1 MNDKQSTYDSM
12 MQRVS
17 EYDDEDAFKYIFDD
31 LYAPLCLYARR
42 MVPPGVAED
51 IAQEVFVALWE
62 NRNDIIIET
71 SLKGWLL
78 TGTRNRCLNYI
89 KRQAVRDRY
98 NSYAAA
104 NIDIS
109 VRPDDLLGVSELELR
124 LEQTLANMR
133 EEWRVAFVMSQIKH
147 AKTAEIAQHLGVSE
161 RSVERF
167 RKKAMEIIEREMKD
181 FAPLIITLASITQ

>member
-12 MQRVS
+12 MQRVA

-42 MVPPGVAED
+42 MVPPGAAED

-89 KRQAVRDRY
+89 KRQAVRNRY
-98 NSYAAA
+98 NRMPQP
-104 NIDIS
+104 IS
-109 VRPDDLLGVSELELR
+109 TLKCGPTTCSA
-124 LEQTLANMR
+124 LANWNNGSNKR
-133 EEWRVAFVMSQIKH
+133 LPIC
-147 AKTAEIAQHLGVSE
+147 AKSGAWLS
-161 RSVERF
+161 
-167 RKKAMEIIEREMKD
+167 
-181 FAPLIITLASITQ
+181 

>member
-12 MQRVS
+12 MQRVA

-42 MVPPGVAED
+42 MVPPGAAED

-89 KRQAVRDRY
+89 KRQAVRNRY

-104 NIDIS
+104 NIDIE
-109 VRPDDLLGVSELELR
+109 VRPDDLLGVSELEQR

-133 EEWRVAFVMSQIKH
+133 EEWRVAFVMSHMKH

-167 RKKAMEIIEREMKD
+167 RKKAMEIIESEMKD
-181 FAPLIITLASITQ
+181 FVPLIITLASIAQ

>member
-12 MQRVS
+12 MQRVA

-42 MVPPGVAED
+42 MVPPGAAED

-78 TGTRNRCLNYI
+78 YLGKVLFPSEPCCL
-89 KRQAVRDRY
+89 
-98 NSYAAA
+98 S
-104 NIDIS
+104 
-109 VRPDDLLGVSELELR
+109 LLVV
-124 LEQTLANMR
+124 LA
-133 EEWRVAFVMSQIKH
+133 MS
-147 AKTAEIAQHLGVSE
+147 L
-161 RSVERF
+161 
-167 RKKAMEIIEREMKD
+167 KKIVCHVV
-181 FAPLIITLASITQ
+181 

>member
-1 MNDKQSTYDSM
+1 M
-12 MQRVS
+12 MQRVA

-42 MVPPGVAED
+42 MVPPGAAED

-98 NSYAAA
+98 NSYAAT

-133 EEWRVAFVMSQIKH
+133 EEWRVAFVMSQMKH

-167 RKKAMEIIEREMKD
+167 RKKAMEIIEHEMKD
-181 FAPLIITLASITQ
+181 FAPLITTLASIAQ

>member
-12 MQRVS
+12 MQRVA

-42 MVPPGVAED
+42 MVPPGAAED

-62 NRNDIIIET
+62 NRNDITIET

-98 NSYAAA
+98 NSYAAT

-124 LEQTLANMR
+124 LEQRLTRQSPWQGLTKYQRYPIEKEGNVPYPTQLA
-133 EEWRVAFVMSQIKH
+133 SKSLQ
-147 AKTAEIAQHLGVSE
+147 LGI
-161 RSVERF
+161 ERF
-167 RKKAMEIIEREMKD
+167 CRCVGSA
-181 FAPLIITLASITQ
+181 